1 MRGRQALDVRREE
14 LIALCAMQR
23 RDVAFA
29 AGDIGRSVWFVNAA
43 LVASRRAAAHP
54 ALLAGFVVAAAVV
67 LRPGRILRLLIWGL
81 PAMFSARHAATRWL
95 RHTRGAPLDP

>member
-1 MRGRQALDVRREE
+1 MSGRHALDVRRAE
-14 LIALCAMQR
+14 LIALCAVQR

-29 AGDIGRSVWFVNAA
+29 AEDVGRSLWFVQAA

-54 ALLAGFVVAAAVV
+54 VLLAGFVVAATVA
-67 LRPGRILRLLIWGL
+67 LRPGRILRLLTWGL

-95 RHTRGAPLDP
+95 RHTRGAALDR